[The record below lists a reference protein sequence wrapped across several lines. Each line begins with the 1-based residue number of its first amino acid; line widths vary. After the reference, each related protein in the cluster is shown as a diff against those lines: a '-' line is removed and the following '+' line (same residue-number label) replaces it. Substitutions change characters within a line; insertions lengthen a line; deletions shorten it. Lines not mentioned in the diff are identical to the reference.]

1 MNSKQNIENRNGM
14 KEIKDSLD
22 SSVALVKSILE
33 EVVHLA
39 TEFRQ
44 GVTPE
49 LSIEFDECLSAIQT
63 LMATMMTLQLISKKD
78 EALGLAW
85 KQAYSKWEQAE
96 GIFKSS
102 LNEMLRAYGHEDYF
116 GLSDIMDEEL
126 RESMQLWLAF
136 VEEVQANL

>member
-1 MNSKQNIENRNGM
+1 
-14 KEIKDSLD
+14 
-22 SSVALVKSILE
+22 
-33 EVVHLA
+33 
-39 TEFRQ
+39 
-44 GVTPE
+44 
-49 LSIEFDECLSAIQT
+49 
-63 LMATMMTLQLISKKD
+63 MATMMTLQLISKKD

-102 LNEMLRAYGHEDYF
+102 LNKMLRAYGHEDYF